1 MASSKTVSYTC
12 GASQE
17 ALISAVFK
25 SVFFTAVTRT
35 AYIGLG
41 LQASRQRC
49 AGDGSAHTSATHQ
62 AGGAVSGFVR
72 TRVPDLE
79 TSPMIRAG
87 RERRIEDEGTRRPA
101 ITRARHSTCAR
112 EAPPPMCA
120 SSPPHLLLF
129 MHGPSVPSSRPS
141 SPTPHRRRRRRTIR
155 HANAAAVHAIRAQLS
170 RRPMHLEFLT
180 TGKETHDFD
189 ASERYR

>member
-1 MASSKTVSYTC
+1 MLLKRPLFQPYSKAFFFHRSNKDGIYRPGIAS
-12 GASQE
+12 E
-17 ALISAVFK
+17 
-25 SVFFTAVTRT
+25 
-35 AYIGLG
+35 
-41 LQASRQRC
+41 QATLC
-49 AGDGSAHTSATHQ
+49 GSAHTSATHQ

-155 HANAAAVHAIRAQLS
+155 HAVDADAAAVHAIRAQLS

-180 TGKETHDFD
+180 TGKETHDFY
-189 ASERYR
+189 ASERYG